1 MLKRIT
7 SKQIVLLIILA
18 AGVTANI
25 ALGQGMAKAQVGNLI
40 KNVEDGVDKFRDY
53 LDKRGETAKD
63 TATTP
68 AAQGRTKRAQPTDSQ
83 KNNAKTR
90 KDALDESLGDLN
102 KSTNKLRRKFDATDT
117 WMSTKSD
124 VQTVVDDAR
133 KVNTSL
139 TKGNYG
145 TEAARLWGV
154 LRNGVN
160 DLARAYGITPL
171 GA

>member
-1 MLKRIT
+1 MP
-7 SKQIVLLIILA
+7 
-18 AGVTANI
+18 
-25 ALGQGMAKAQVGNLI
+25 KAQVGNLI
-40 KNVEDGVDKFRDY
+40 KKVEDGVDQFRDY
-53 LDKRGETAKD
+53 LDKRGETAKE

-68 AAQGRTKRAQPTDSQ
+68 AAQGRTKRAQPTDAQ

-102 KSTNKLRRKFDATDT
+102 KSTNKLRRKFDGTDN
-117 WMSTKSD
+117 WMTTKSD
-124 VQTVVDDAR
+124 VQSVVDDGR

-145 TEAARLWGV
+145 TEAAKLWGV
-154 LRNGVN
+154 LRSGIN
-160 DLARAYGITPL
+160 DLARAYGIAPL

>member
-1 MLKRIT
+1 
-7 SKQIVLLIILA
+7 
-18 AGVTANI
+18 
-25 ALGQGMAKAQVGNLI
+25 
-40 KNVEDGVDKFRDY
+40 
-53 LDKRGETAKD
+53 
-63 TATTP
+63 
-68 AAQGRTKRAQPTDSQ
+68 
-83 KNNAKTR
+83 
-90 KDALDESLGDLN
+90 LN